1 MDDIRPLRSAIIGL
15 LGFAAIEEEMLLTAD
30 IGGPSG
36 PDRWAAVPLVAHTT
50 EFKRQQLERISAVRS
65 GQEPRAY
72 AEIDHSSP
80 ATYSAYAA
88 RSAVDVIDDFR
99 RTTAGLVDG
108 VRALSDADL
117 VDPARHPWLRGRTLW
132 LQIIVRGFWHPT
144 GHAADYYLQHEQS
157 GRAVELQEQALATTR
172 YLGAPDQAAGMAAYS
187 LACAQ
192 AQAGMIGEAVKT
204 LTEAITLNPDVRAN
218 ASRDADLA
226 QLRDNGQLTAI
237 LAV

>member
-1 MDDIRPLRSAIIGL
+1 MRAVAIKKGQTREKVA
-15 LGFAAIEEEMLLTAD
+15 GFREM
-30 IGGPSG
+30 G
-36 PDRWAAVPLVAHTT
+36 
-50 EFKRQQLERISAVRS
+50 FRQGE
-65 GQEPRAY
+65 AY
-72 AEIDHSSP
+72 ALWALGRVRQSTGE
-80 ATYSAYAA
+80 Y
-88 RSAVDVIDDFR
+88 
-99 RTTAGLVDG
+99 TTA
-108 VRALSDADL
+108 AL
-117 VDPARHPWLRGRTLW
+117 
-132 LQIIVRGFWHPT
+132 
-144 GHAADYYLQHEQS
+144 
-157 GRAVELQEQALATTR
+157 LQEQALATTR